1 MSTRLPVIFDL
12 DGTLI
17 SSAPDIREG
26 LNAALEEVGAG
37 PLDLPTVVSFIGWGL
52 PRLVEQAADHLRLDR
67 AGLPALT
74 DRTMHH
80 YKALSG
86 SRTALFPGVAE
97 VLAELAGAGHPL
109 ALCTNKPAAA
119 TIEVLAHLGLSE
131 TFASVVCGD
140 SLLTRKPDPEMLRLS
155 LSELGAGHA
164 VYVGD
169 SEIDAETAERA
180 GLPFALFTEGY
191 RHCAVE
197 EMTHAA
203 AFDDFA
209 ALPGI
214 VAQLA
219 G

>member
-1 MSTRLPVIFDL
+1 MSAPIPVIFDL

-17 SSAPDIREG
+17 ASAPDIRAG
-26 LNAALEEVGAG
+26 LNAALAEVPAA

-52 PRLVEQAADHLRLDR
+52 PRLVEQASDHLGLGR

-74 DRTMHH
+74 ERTMVH

-86 SRTALFPGVAE
+86 GQTALFPGVAE
-97 VLAELAGAGHPL
+97 VLEALAAAGHPL
-109 ALCTNKPAAA
+109 GLCTNKPKAA
-119 TIEVLAHLGLSE
+119 TLEVLTHLGLTG

-140 SLLTRKPDPEMLRLS
+140 SLPTRKPDPEMLRLS
-155 LSELGAGHA
+155 LGELDAA
-164 VYVGD
+164 RAIYVGD

-180 GLPFALFTEGY
+180 GLPFALYTEGY

-203 AFDDFA
+203 AFDEFA

-214 VAQLA
+214 VARLA